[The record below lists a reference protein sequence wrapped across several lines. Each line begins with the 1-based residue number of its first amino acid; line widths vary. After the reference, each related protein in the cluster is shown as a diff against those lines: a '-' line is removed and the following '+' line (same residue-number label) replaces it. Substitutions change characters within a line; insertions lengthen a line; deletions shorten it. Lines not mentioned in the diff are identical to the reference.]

1 MAVDKKIFK
10 SILMLATVGI
20 LLVAIILKLDSILG
34 ILKVIF
40 SLLSPLIWGI
50 GIAFV
55 VYPMF
60 DFFSRNTKKFL
71 EFLQRKIGESKGK
84 RATQKTTSSKKK
96 SLISPEMTE
105 KLEKLNLFRKEQK
118 ELKKKNHKSI
128 SGTEIAS
135 RVLGVVIAYLILIAI
150 VALTILLL
158 VPQLGDSITL
168 FAANLNS
175 YIDNLQTLLDKASEA
190 MGISASIN
198 TAIESA
204 LSTLLTNLSKIVSGL
219 VPKLLDLTK
228 TLALMVSNI
237 IIGLIMSIYMV
248 LDKDTIVK
256 KISQIFK
263 ALVPQ
268 KTFKAL
274 ARVTN
279 LTARIFSGYISSR
292 FLDSLIIGIICY
304 ICMVI
309 IGFDYPLL
317 ISVVVGITNVI
328 PVFGPFMGAI
338 PSAFIL
344 FMIDPM
350 EAVWFS
356 IFILILQQIDG
367 NVIGPKITGDS
378 IGLPVIWTMIAILVG
393 GGLFGITGMLFGVPA
408 VAVVYTLV
416 TDEMNNR
423 IKENE
428 KTQKTE

>member
-1 MAVDKKIFK
+1 MDKKIFK
-10 SILMLATVGI
+10 SILMLAAVGI

-40 SLLSPLIWGI
+40 SLLAPLIWGI

-55 VYPMF
+55 VYPMY
-60 DFFSRNTKKFL
+60 DFFSRNTKRLL
-71 EFLQRKIGESKGK
+71 EFLRKKISEAKDK
-84 RATQKTTSSKKK
+84 RADKKPSCVK
-96 SLISPEMTE
+96 KAIIPNEISE
-105 KLEKLNLFRKEQK
+105 KLEKISIFRKEQK
-118 ELKKKNHKSI
+118 ELKKKNRKSL
-128 SGTEIAS
+128 SGIDVTSKVFGI
-135 RVLGVVIAYLILIAI
+135 VIAYLILIAI

-158 VPQLGDSITL
+158 VPQLGESITL

-175 YIDNLQTLLDKASEA
+175 YIGNLQGLLDKASETF
-190 MGISASIN
+190 GISSSIN
-198 TAIESA
+198 TAIEGA
-204 LSTLLTNLSKIVSGL
+204 LNTLLTNLSKIVSDL

-228 TLALMVSNI
+228 TLALMISNI

-248 LDKDTIVK
+248 LDKDTIVRK
-256 KISQIFK
+256 TSQIFK

-268 KTFKAL
+268 KAYDML
-274 ARVTN
+274 AKVTN
-279 LTARIFSGYISSR
+279 LTSRIFSGYISSR

-304 ICMVI
+304 ICMLI

-356 IFILILQQIDG
+356 VFILILQQIDG

-378 IGLPVIWTMIAILVG
+378 IGLPVIWTMVAILVG
-393 GGLFGITGMLFGVPA
+393 GGLFGLPGMLFGVPA

-416 TDEMNNR
+416 TDEMNVR
-423 IKENE
+423 IKKNE
-428 KTQKTE
+428 ETQKTE